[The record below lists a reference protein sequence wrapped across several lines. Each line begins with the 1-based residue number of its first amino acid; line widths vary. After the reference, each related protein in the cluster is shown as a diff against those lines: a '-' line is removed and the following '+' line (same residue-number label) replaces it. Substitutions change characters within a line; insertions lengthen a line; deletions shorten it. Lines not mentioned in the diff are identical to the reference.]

1 MENIDNQ
8 REKKKRN
15 ISNYKIVVR
24 ISYNKDIRGE
34 EIKKEDD
41 LGIRYQE
48 SLEEA
53 FNKYSNINNKNKQK
67 YFFLEQGKKRIE
79 LEKDKKIETLNLK
92 SGDRIFISTEK
103 IENNVKKYIRDK
115 TENIEM
121 YNMHSKKLKKILALI
136 IPISSVILIAIIG
149 LLLFFFYFRK
159 KDKKNFEEE
168 NLVTKINYAPKTIYR
183 YKSNKITNMKVDA
196 SNISESDT
204 SQNITQY
211 TDFMLIVKDKYEE
224 IINDTYKKNWFD
236 GFIAISNI
244 TLNNGTDDMM
254 IFYDSELDNLLKNS
268 NNNKRSLNQNE
279 DIDLKYIDENDTSCF
294 VKIEFYENGEI
305 KNIFLPNIF
314 SPSNMVYINNIIKL
328 IIPKISS

>member
-34 EIKKEDD
+34 EINKEDD

-53 FNKYSNINNKNKQK
+53 FNKYSNRNNINNKNKK
-67 YFFLEQGKKRIE
+67 NYFFLEQGKKRIE

-121 YNMHSKKLKKILALI
+121 YNMHSKKLKKILTLI

-149 LLLFFFYFRK
+149 LLLFFSISVKKTKRILRK
-159 KDKKNFEEE
+159 K
-168 NLVTKINYAPKTIYR
+168 I
-183 YKSNKITNMKVDA
+183 
-196 SNISESDT
+196 
-204 SQNITQY
+204 
-211 TDFMLIVKDKYEE
+211 
-224 IINDTYKKNWFD
+224 
-236 GFIAISNI
+236 
-244 TLNNGTDDMM
+244 
-254 IFYDSELDNLLKNS
+254 
-268 NNNKRSLNQNE
+268 
-279 DIDLKYIDENDTSCF
+279 
-294 VKIEFYENGEI
+294 
-305 KNIFLPNIF
+305 
-314 SPSNMVYINNIIKL
+314 
-328 IIPKISS
+328 